1 MRRRVLYF
9 QFLSLFIP
17 LICHGTPTA
26 LISRNSADPATSS
39 PLHFSGTSPGIF
51 AGDDE
56 TVIFFADF
64 EASTW
69 MNNWLPLDLT
79 NPGPTWHRDTYNAFS
94 GQSWWSGKT
103 SLMGYDNHWLQY
115 LETPPINLS
124 GALNPVLTCS
134 LYWAVEAPSVYQAYD
149 GWDGCNVWV
158 SITGGNTWDV
168 LQPDYPAYNSQSLYS
183 FGWLWGMGPGIPGW
197 TGSSGGWRSARFNL
211 NNYAAPNVRFRF
223 AFCSD
228 AATCTAEN
236 PSLLGFFLDNI
247 EVRSGS
253 TVYLSNF
260 ADGNGYPSEFTTAT
274 GPPSGNYWVLTTNQ
288 NHSPSHSWNCD
299 DRFFLSDALVSPPI
313 ALPQD
318 SSTVMTYWVYCN
330 MPDYNGDNDDYL
342 DDYYYIEIAP
352 AGSDIW
358 IPLVY
363 DWAHNGSQL
372 QWVERTTGF
381 RDNLPTN
388 NIDLTPWEGQ
398 SVKIRFRVVT
408 DGDNDGGQGSG
419 LYVDDIIL
427 LSGPIPNHDVGA
439 AKLIVPFPTYQGQ
452 GTISCS
458 VDLVNYGLFNQAQVP
473 ASYSVNGSST
483 ALIPWLP
490 VAAGDT
496 LTKLFSWSTPSAG
509 AYVMKAYTHLVTDE
523 NRSNDTTQAGTI
535 EVTPPGVF
543 ELGYDHRQL
552 TYLPDFYSP
561 NFPQGQGPMVHF
573 TPAADGIPGILY
585 GDVIKAMFSSTGA
598 FTIHIFA
605 DNAGGG
611 LGTEVWS
618 APVTITED
626 QIYPDWAEID
636 ISNVSYLQGFH
647 PNFWVWFE
655 ISSLNY
661 TPNITAHLQD
671 TFSRDHFF
679 IYDGSRVQETL
690 VNFNIRAVLTGSA
703 GVEAGENTAPFSY
716 SLQPNYPNPFNS
728 STTIIYSVPQP
739 GVVTLTLYDIS
750 GRRVA
755 DLIRQHLLP
764 GVYRHR
770 WDAGFLPSGNYWL
783 KLEMKDQVQ
792 ARRITLIK

>member
-1 MRRRVLYF
+1 MNPTDQTAFDLEQYTNI
-9 QFLSLFIP
+9 S
-17 LICHGTPTA
+17 HG
-26 LISRNSADPATSS
+26 IN
-39 PLHFSGTSPGIF
+39 
-51 AGDDE
+51 AGDEE

-69 MNNWLPLDLT
+69 MNNWLPQDLT
-79 NPGPTWHRDTYNAFS
+79 NPGPTWHRDVYNAYS

-103 SLMGYDNHWLQY
+103 SLMGYDNNWLQY
-115 LETPPINLS
+115 LETPPINLA
-124 GALNPVLTCS
+124 GAVNPVLTCS
-134 LYWAVEAPSVYQAYD
+134 LYWAVEAPSVYQGYD

-158 SITGGNTWDV
+158 SITGGNTWEV

-211 NNYAAPNVRFRF
+211 NDFATPNVRFRF

-228 AATCTAEN
+228 AAMCTAEN

-260 ADGNGYPSEFTTAT
+260 ADGNGYPSEFTTST
-274 GPPSGNYWVLTTNQ
+274 GPPSGNFWVLTTNQ
-288 NHSPSHSWNCD
+288 SHSSSHSWNCD
-299 DRFFLSDALVSPPI
+299 DRFFLSNALVSPSI
-313 ALPQD
+313 LLPQD
-318 SSTVMTYWVYCN
+318 SSTVMSYWVYCD

-352 AGSDIW
+352 SGSDIW
-358 IPLVY
+358 MPLVY

-388 NIDLTPWEGQ
+388 NIDLTPWAGQ
-398 SVKIRFRVVT
+398 TIKLRFRVVT
-408 DGDNDGGQGSG
+408 DGDDDGGQGSG

-427 LSGPIPNHDVGA
+427 LSSPIPDHDVGA

-452 GTISCS
+452 SAVSCS

-473 ASYSVNGSST
+473 ASYSVNGNTT

-490 VAAGDT
+490 IASGDT
-496 LTKLFSWSTPSAG
+496 LTKLFTWTPPSAG
-509 AYVMKAYTHLVTDE
+509 AYILKAFTHLVTDE
-523 NRSNDTTQAGTI
+523 NRSNDTTLAGTI

-543 ELGYDHRQL
+543 ELGYDHRQIS
-552 TYLPDFYSP
+552 YLPEFYSP
-561 NFPQGQGPMVHF
+561 NFPLGQGPMVHF

-585 GDVIKAMFSSTGA
+585 GNIVKAMFSSSGT
-598 FTIHIFA
+598 FTIHIYA
-605 DNAGGG
+605 DDASGGV
-611 LGTEVWS
+611 GTEVWS
-618 APVTITED
+618 SAVTITED
-626 QIYPDWAEID
+626 QIYPTWAEID

-655 ISSLNY
+655 ITSLNY

-671 TFSRDHFF
+671 TFSRNHFF
-679 IYDGSRVQETL
+679 IYDGSRIQETL
-690 VNFNIRAVLTGSA
+690 VNFNIRAILTGSA
-703 GVEAGENTAPFSY
+703 GIAQDGEQVSISY
-716 SLQPNYPNPFNS
+716 ALLQNYPNPFNS
-728 STTIIYSVPQP
+728 ETTILYSLPQA
-739 GVVTLTLYDIS
+739 GDITLDLYDIS
-750 GRRVA
+750 GRRITE
-755 DLIRQHLLP
+755 LLHRYILP
-764 GVYRHR
+764 GIYRHS
-770 WDAGFLPSGNYWL
+770 WDADDIPSGNYWL
-783 KLEMKDQVQ
+783 RLQWNDQVQ
-792 ARRITLIK
+792 IRRITLLK